1 VARKRAFL
9 FAVVFLGLGPL
20 RSASAQT
27 FNVTFLH
34 TPQAKAVQG
43 QDLIIKG
50 NMIGADQISIAAL
63 AFRPAG
69 STEYEI
75 RELRLVSGDQYE
87 GVIPGKSVQPP
98 GIEYFC
104 YAVDFEGNRHVVF
117 AAEAQPQRVSV
128 VNPQAQPQPK
138 PKPKPKP
145 KPAPGAEVG
154 DGGPGTA
161 TVQIATRSAQS
172 QESVPAIVSMVERA
186 EIEATGAQT
195 VADLL
200 DRLPGLHVVRSV
212 SGAYRVSVRGVLSD
226 AQVLVLLDG
235 HRLNDLYDGSA
246 LLEFPAEAVE
256 RIELIRGPGSA
267 LYGTGAFMGVL
278 NIVSRQPLDPEG
290 SAGFGL
296 FNTARASA
304 GGGYDNERLA
314 INAQAQFVFSQ
325 GQDRTVES
333 DALSGI
339 AGTIPKDAQGHAQDV
354 SNTPGSVDDH
364 RLQVHAQLR
373 GVLRNL
379 GGGDLT
385 WLSHYVFQTRGA
397 FVGKY
402 DTLDRGSDLT
412 LHLVNTDLSYR
423 LPIGTRI
430 ALENRFYFDTRLVD
444 NAFQVIRPGENAF
457 IAGEKHLEDGLREI
471 ASYRTQTLGF
481 ESSGRFQLMS
491 NNLLIAGG
499 QFEYL
504 SLPSFV
510 LRRDTGG
517 ITCSGAGAGSL
528 VIGGFSL
535 PCGEMKGKPEGQ
547 DRITF
552 GFYAQ
557 DHWQN
562 VAPGLDLLAG
572 FRLDYAGDF
581 GLAVNPRVGVVYR
594 LLPAL
599 AVKALY
605 AMAYRAPTFQE
616 LYDST
621 DFDPIRSFQGNE
633 DLGAVTIHTVEAAVE
648 AHFENGP
655 VEYRLRGNFFYNWIR
670 NSIEPMDVAQLSP
683 VYRNVESLNVFG
695 TEVEGV
701 ARVGARNRVYANTSW
716 FRGKAT
722 SAGQAASSYITDMP
736 QMRFNAGFDLAV
748 FEWLDF
754 HLAVQYACERR
765 NNTRQQM
772 EVLRS
777 FVIPAAT
784 TVSAGLSTRPI
795 LFGHLGFFAF
805 AYNVFDADLRDA
817 PPRPDRLS
825 GLLPREPFSFLAGIR
840 WHP

>member
-1 VARKRAFL
+1 MTRPSLFLLAWIVLALGPAKRA
-9 FAVVFLGLGPL
+9 G
-20 RSASAQT
+20 AQT

-34 TPQAKAVQG
+34 TPTAKAAQG

-63 AFRPAG
+63 AFRPTG
-69 STEYEI
+69 TTEYEI
-75 RELRLVSGDQYE
+75 RELRLVSGDLYE

-117 AAEAQPQRVSV
+117 AAEAQPQVVSV
-128 VNPQAQPQPK
+128 VNPQTQPK

-145 KPAPGAEVG
+145 KPQPKPEPGGEGAVAG
-154 DGGPGTA
+154 AVTI
-161 TVQIATRSAQS
+161 QLATRSAQS
-172 QESVPAIVSMVERA
+172 QEAAPAIVSVVERA

-195 VADLL
+195 VADLR

-212 SGAYRVSVRGVLSD
+212 SGTYRVAVRGVLSD

-256 RIELIRGPGSA
+256 RLELVRGPGSA

-278 NIVSRQPLDPEG
+278 NIVTREPVDPEG
-290 SAGFGL
+290 AAAYGL

-304 GGGYDNERLA
+304 GGGFENEQFA
-314 INAQAQFVFSQ
+314 VNAQAQFVFSQ

-373 GVLRNL
+373 GIYKKL
-379 GGGDLT
+379 GGGELT

-397 FVGKY
+397 YVGKY
-402 DTLDRGSDLT
+402 DTLDRGSDLQ
-412 LHLVNTDLSYR
+412 LHLVNTDLAYR
-423 LPIGTRI
+423 FPIGQRV

-444 NAFQVIRPGENAF
+444 NAFQVIRAGENAY
-457 IAGEKHLEDGLREI
+457 IAGEKHLEDGLRE
-471 ASYRTQTLGF
+471 STRYRTQTLGF
-481 ESSGRFQLMS
+481 ESSGRFQLMA

-504 SLPSFV
+504 SLPDFTLV
-510 LRRDTGG
+510 RDTGG
-517 ITCSGAGAGSL
+517 ITCSGAGQGSL

-535 PCGEMKGKPEGQ
+535 PCGTMTGKPEGQ

-557 DHWQN
+557 DHWQD

-572 FRLDYAGDF
+572 FRLDYSADF
-581 GLAVNPRVGVVYR
+581 GVAVNPRVGVVYR
-594 LLPAL
+594 PLPPL
-599 AVKALY
+599 SFKALY
-605 AMAYRAPTFQE
+605 AMAFRAPTFQE

-621 DFDPIRSFQGNE
+621 DFDPIRSFQGNQE
-633 DLGAVTIHTVEAAVE
+633 LGAVTIHTVEAGVE
-648 AHFENGP
+648 AHFESGP

-683 VYRNVESLNVFG
+683 VYRNVEALDVFG

-701 ARVGARNRVYANTSW
+701 ARVGNRNRVYANSSW
-716 FRGKAT
+716 FRATAT
-722 SAGQAASSYITDMP
+722 SAGQASSSYITDMP

-748 FEWLDF
+748 FEWLDL
-754 HLAVQYACERR
+754 HVAVQYACERR

-784 TVSAGLSTRPI
+784 TVNAGLSTQPI
-795 LFGHLGFFAF
+795 LFNHLGFFAH
-805 AYNVFDADLRDA
+805 AYNVFDADVRDA

-825 GLLPREPFSFLAGIR
+825 GLLPREPFSFLFGLR